1 MWTQMEGPS
10 GNRAEVVPIP
20 KIPTRVRGLDEILMG
35 GLPTGRITVLN
46 GGPGSGKTM
55 LVTEFLCRGAQ
66 AGAPGVLVS
75 FEERTADLRAN
86 ADSAGMNL
94 TELEHRNKLKIVH
107 ANVPHGAIKA
117 GDFNIGGLIS
127 LIEGSL
133 QAVGGNRIVLDA
145 LDVLMRIFGDP
156 AREREEF
163 YTLHNWLRDRE
174 LTAIV
179 TVKAATDRQQ
189 LYPFLDYMA
198 DCVISLDQ
206 RMDGEV
212 RTRRLSVTKY
222 RGSAFLSNEYP
233 YILSAAGVVFMPV
246 SSMLLPDI
254 ATAERISSGDAT
266 LDHVLGAGYRRASC
280 VLLAGPSGA
289 GKTLFACT
297 FARAAGERG
306 EKVLYVSFEES
317 SSSLIDNVLN
327 AGIDLRPG
335 LEAGTLKV
343 MTALPESTGVEQHL
357 LRIVD
362 AVVAE
367 DPAHV
372 VVDAISACHRMGS
385 TKAAFDFLVRLLTA
399 CKQQGVTCLLTSQT
413 AQRSSIDDLSGQG
426 ISSLVDTLVSL
437 QYADLGTGL
446 QRRVLVIKSRG
457 SHHSM
462 AYHDLKITNQG
473 FVIAPVPVRPEGLQ
487 GGVDHE

>member
-1 MWTQMEGPS
+1 MWTQTEGLP

-20 KIPTRVRGLDEILMG
+20 KIATAIRGMDEILMG
-35 GLPTGRITVLN
+35 GLPAGRITVLS

-75 FEERTADLRAN
+75 FEERSADLRAN
-86 ADSAGMNL
+86 AGAAGMDL
-94 TELEHRNKLKIVH
+94 AELEQQNTLKLVH

-133 QAVGGNRIVLDA
+133 QTVGANRIVLDA
-145 LDVLMRIFGDP
+145 IDVLMRIFGDP
-156 AREREEF
+156 AREREEL

-174 LTAIV
+174 LTTII
-179 TVKAATDRQQ
+179 TVKADTDRQQ

-212 RTRRLSVTKY
+212 RTRRLSITKY

-233 YILSAAGVVFMPV
+233 YILSAAGMVFMPV
-246 SSMLLPDI
+246 SSVSLPDI
-254 ATAERISSGDAT
+254 ATAERISSGHAT
-266 LDHVLGAGYRRASC
+266 LDRILGGGYRRASC

-289 GKTLFACT
+289 GKTLLACT
-297 FARAAGERG
+297 FARAAAERG

-317 SSSLIDNVLN
+317 TLSLIENTLNV
-327 AGIDLRPG
+327 GIDLRPD

-343 MTALPESTGVEQHL
+343 LTALPESSGVEQHL
-357 LRIVD
+357 LRMLDAIVAD
-362 AVVAE
+362 

-372 VVDAISACHRMGS
+372 VVDAISACQRMGS
-385 TKAAFDFLVRLLTA
+385 PKAAFDFLVRLLTA
-399 CKQQGVTCLLTSQT
+399 CKQRSVTCLLTNQT
-413 AQRSSIDDLSGQG
+413 EQRSSVNDLSGQG

-437 QYADLGTGL
+437 QYADQGTEV
-446 QRRVLVIKSRG
+446 QRRLLVIKSRG
-457 SHHSM
+457 SNHSM
-462 AYHDLKITNQG
+462 AYHNMRITGQG
-473 FVIAPVPVRPEGLQ
+473 FFIATVPDGPERLQEGGGL
-487 GGVDHE
+487 